1 MHSNTRSMYFRA
13 TVRAHLEQKRLK
25 EVSPLV
31 SECESDE
38 DLEAH
43 FKAVP
48 ATHGTESRRA
58 LRA

>member
-1 MHSNTRSMYFRA
+1 MYFRA